1 MKRIILFFTLLL
13 IIFCNSNAQKLLD
26 FKNYDTLV
34 HVYKLNFEQTK
45 YLLKDGYVRDT
56 SLLFTNQFKQYSR
69 NSYKTDSLPEGH
81 FLIATVNDNLIS
93 YSYFFKTPFF
103 ISPKVID
110 EDVIIYLSLK
120 KDKQLIKETKIEIDG
135 KLVKYDPGYGGF
147 SFPKKSISK
156 EALRENSVFLKIS
169 YEGEVYVFKYSIQEG
184 GKITETPNYY
194 NNTHVELNS
203 PGYIVLD
210 KPIYKPLDTLN
221 LKSFLINYNNGNA
234 IRKKAHLMISDE
246 GQNFSFTKKIKRT
259 SAGAYLFQWKIPDT
273 LKLDRAYN
281 VKLWYTKNG
290 RTLAKNTRFKLEEYE
305 LNKNKYEIDMPSDV
319 FFAGDDV
326 TFYATAKDLNGF
338 PVQGTRVHYKLKL
351 NEVQELFLDTLTITQ
366 NKKLNWYEKDTIVE
380 YENFMELKIPSEK
393 LLNANAKYTLEVT
406 FVDPIS
412 YEKKVFEKNFMK
424 YTQKEKLLFYQQE
437 DSLHVRNLYNSKD
450 TNKNYYLITFRGTD
464 TITKKKITTPFHYKL
479 TPFETKAMIL
489 DKDSFKT
496 SINITYNK
504 LDVLHAKG
512 KRTGDSILIS
522 FTYPF
527 VDPIHY
533 RIYKKEKL
541 IQSGESNTLKFAMLD
556 QSADDYRIVMTSNLQ
571 NKIEDNFYEMKFVPE
586 KNKLHFEK
594 KMPGTAL
601 PGDSMAVELKALDYK
616 NQPVKNVNIT
626 AFAVNAAFA
635 NDIQIPYVE
644 VPEKYQNEIEIN
656 PILSRDGVYI
666 KSEVNAGNVALK
678 NEHFTRFNLRKNEYY
693 LLKYPLNELTE
704 IKIKKQQAHPEFSV
718 VLTVNHTLYTPR
730 YILLDEKPIYISDLH
745 SKKIFSFATSPGKH
759 TIKYRYFNKT
769 IELKD
774 IDFQANTKHIL
785 GINVDSIKKEG
796 RRFTIVDSLTMLEP
810 TEDEKKLLY
819 STLILTNT
827 FNAQLL
833 EVNHNDLNLKN
844 KIHSMYELPRL
855 NIDGESYFVQGCF
868 PANSLANI
876 VVNHKSFKLKTGV
889 DTVYHY
895 DDILN
900 EFVPKPLGKIKGAF
914 LHFSETPLQ
923 LYALGNLIIPDTLL
937 PQPAAAP
944 MKYKP
949 ETAKALQIK
958 EEENFYQSYSNRIQD
973 GFVRFIIDNKNDTNY
988 IKSIW
993 IISKNNFEACDY
1005 FQTIS
1010 KGKTEVY
1017 RRAINDPFDV
1027 YLFYNKNKI
1036 AILKNQKHDNQNEFY
1051 INASLLKTLSF
1062 SKEKIEEP
1070 LKIYAELNAV
1080 PLLPFYD
1087 APFESKEKIK
1097 RSKQPRNNI
1106 YFHGMVTDENQT
1118 PLNGALVYI
1127 EINGKYKYGAV
1138 TNNNGLF
1145 EILDI
1150 LPATY
1155 QVKIYHPDYA
1165 ISHFESMLFD
1175 AHSEFEINTSLK
1187 AKGLYHPL
1195 FEVIQ
1200 PDFRMMAYIKSQ
1212 QKNILKITV
1221 HEKET
1226 RALLDNVQVNLIFN
1240 NQIQKTYTINEN
1252 NFEISFPQSKEARL
1266 YSLEITKPGYTSLK
1280 LNNIEFTKDYTYILE
1295 TFIGLEKLEILK
1307 RKEFDVNMQGQLPEY
1322 EKYAYTVTADA
1333 PVSLSNGVEFRVSGA
1348 SPTANYA
1355 AMQASSYQNY
1365 TASNISLAENISYST
1380 PYTIDG
1386 IQVVNKKEKLIESL
1400 DFKDSEEN
1408 DVQLTD
1414 KSKDKNTYA
1423 DTYMIDQVINN
1434 KNASTT
1440 RKKFNDVGY
1449 WKPNLI
1455 TNKNGIAAFT
1465 TKLPDNIT
1473 AWKSYFI
1480 GVGKHWSHGIDEAET
1495 KVYKPLQTICL
1506 VPSYFYKTDKIEA
1519 KIKYQ
1524 NLMKDALTI
1533 QSKVSVNGIEKVNKN
1548 VLIKNTLIDSIL
1560 IEADTKDTV
1569 SFEGGLVYKEK
1580 YKDFEHYDIPVLS
1593 SAMKYFSNQNFL
1605 MEKDSIY
1612 KLNIETNT
1620 KGNIIFN
1627 NTLYE
1632 KVISVVDELNKYEYG
1647 CVEQTASKL
1656 AALLVKEKIQR
1667 QLKIKS
1673 TNTKDINNLLARLT
1687 DMQNT
1692 DGSFGWWRNSNSN
1705 DRMTIYV
1712 MEVTYDA
1719 LKFGFLNNLYNST
1732 RDYVTT
1738 HYQNFSNSDKIYAY
1752 HIYVQGSY
1760 NSIVNESYAKINT
1773 DFLNTTDKIYHFQ
1786 NKMTR
1791 KEEIKKEDLYA
1802 VFLEM
1807 NSKVNQ
1813 PYYNNFFYDYKSD
1826 IFKAYALFKNTPY
1839 AKEFIDLFKKKL
1851 LNGQFDQNLNTYSKA
1866 KMIEA
1871 LMLDA
1876 MTDTSKPI
1884 QSKLTINDSL
1894 IITSFPYRIDIAH
1907 NNYKI
1912 KHVGGDVFLNTS
1924 EEHIDENPRIHDS
1937 VFAVRTSFIQ
1947 NNKEV
1952 SEIKAGLT
1960 CQFNIDIQ
1968 SYKSGENVM
1977 IEIPIPSGMKVTQ
1990 KNSQFGKGDYI
2001 EYYKHKVVYY
2011 LEKLP
2016 MGMKQISI
2024 TMMPIFKGEY
2034 MLPATKASLMY
2045 YPFVFGNSINKKV
2058 VIQ

>member
-1 MKRIILFFTLLL
+1 MKRIILFFTLLFSL
-13 IIFCNSNAQKLLD
+13 FCNLNAQKLLD

-34 HVYKLNFEQTK
+34 HVYKLNYEQTK
-45 YLLKDGYVRDT
+45 YLLKDGYIRDT

-69 NSYKTDSLPEGH
+69 NFYKTDSLPEGH
-81 FLIATVNDNLIS
+81 FLIAQVNDNLVS

-110 EDVIIYLSLK
+110 EDVVIYLSLK
-120 KDKQLIKETKIEIDG
+120 KDKQLIKDAEIEIDG
-135 KLVKYDPGYGGF
+135 NHVKYDAGYGGF
-147 SFPKKSISK
+147 SFPKKSINK
-156 EALRENSVFLKIS
+156 EALRENRVFLKIS
-169 YEGEVYVFKYSIQEG
+169 YKDEVYVFKYTIQEG
-184 GKITETPNYY
+184 AKPTETPNYY
-194 NNTHVELNS
+194 NNTDAELNS
-203 PGYIVLD
+203 PGYVILD
-210 KPIYKPLDTLN
+210 KPMYKPLDTLN

-234 IRKKAHLMISDE
+234 IRKKAHLMISEE
-246 GQNFSFTKKIKRT
+246 GQNFSFSKKIKRT
-259 SAGAYLFQWKIPDT
+259 SPGAYLFQWKIPDT
-273 LKLDRAYN
+273 LKLNRDYN

-290 RTLAKNTRFKLEEYE
+290 RTLAKYTRFKLEEYE
-305 LNKNKYEIDMPSDV
+305 LNKNKYEIEMPSDV
-319 FFAGDDV
+319 FYAGDDV
-326 TFYATAKDLNGF
+326 KFYATAKDLNGF
-338 PVQGTRVHYKLKL
+338 PVQGTRIHYKLRV
-351 NEVQELFLDTLTITQ
+351 NEVQELFLDTLTLTQ
-366 NKKLNWYEKDTIVE
+366 NKKLNWYGKDTVVE
-380 YENFMELKIPSEK
+380 YENFIELKIPSES
-393 LLNANAKYTLEVT
+393 LLNANAKYTLEIT
-406 FVDPIS
+406 FVDPVT
-412 YEKKVFEKNFMK
+412 YEKKVFEKTFMK
-424 YTQKEKLLFYQQE
+424 YTQKEKLLFFQQE

-450 TNKNYYLITFRGTD
+450 TNKNYYFITFRGTD
-464 TITKKKITTPFHYKL
+464 TISKKNITTPFHYKL
-479 TPFETKAMIL
+479 TPYETNAIII

-496 SINITYNK
+496 SINIAYNK
-504 LDVLHAKG
+504 LDVMHAKG

-522 FTYPF
+522 FAYPF
-527 VDPIHY
+527 AEPIHY
-533 RIYKKEKL
+533 RIYKKGKL

-556 QSADDYRIVMTSNLQ
+556 KSADDYRIVMTSNLQ

-586 KNKLHFEK
+586 KNILHFEK
-594 KMPGTAL
+594 KMAVTAL

-616 NQPVKNVNIT
+616 NQPIKNVNI
-626 AFAVNAAFA
+626 AAYAVNAAFA

-644 VPEKYQNEIEIN
+644 VPSEYRNKIEIN
-656 PILSRDGVYI
+656 PLLSRDGVYL
-666 KSEVNAGNVALK
+666 KSEANAGNVVLK

-704 IKIKKQQAHPEFSV
+704 IKIKKQQAHPEFAL
-718 VLTVNHTLYTPR
+718 VLTVKNSLFSPR

-745 SKKIFSFATSPGKH
+745 SKKIYSFATTPGKH

-774 IDFQANTKHIL
+774 LDFQANTKHIF

-796 RRFTIVDSLTMLEP
+796 SRFAIVDSLKMLEP
-810 TEDEKKLLY
+810 TDAEKKLLY
-819 STLILTNT
+819 STLLLTNT
-827 FNAQLL
+827 FNAELL
-833 EVNHNDLNLKN
+833 EVNNKDLNLKN
-844 KIHSMYELPRL
+844 KIYSMYEIPRL
-855 NIDGESYFVQGCF
+855 NIDGEAYFVQGCF

-876 VVNHKSFKLKTGV
+876 VVNHMPFKLKTGI

-895 DDILN
+895 DNILN

-923 LYALGNLIIPDTLL
+923 LYALGNLIVPDTLL
-937 PQPAAAP
+937 PQPVAAP

-958 EEENFYQSYSNRIQD
+958 EEENFYQSYTTRIQD

-993 IISKNNFEACDY
+993 IISRNNFEACDY

-1010 KGKTEVY
+1010 RGRTEVY
-1017 RRAINDPFDV
+1017 RRAINEPFDV
-1027 YLFYNKNKI
+1027 YFFYNKNKI
-1036 AILKNQKHDNQNEFY
+1036 AILRNQKHDNQNEFY
-1051 INASLLKTLSF
+1051 INASLLKTVNF

-1087 APFESKEKIK
+1087 APYETKEKIK
-1097 RSKQPRNNI
+1097 QSSQARNNI
-1106 YFHGMVTDENQT
+1106 YFHGMITDENQT
-1118 PLNGALVYI
+1118 PLVGALVYV

-1155 QVKIYHPDYA
+1155 QIKIYHPDYA
-1165 ISHFESMLFD
+1165 ISHFEPVFFG
-1175 AHSEFEINTSLK
+1175 AHSEIEINTSLK

-1195 FEVIQ
+1195 FEVVQ

-1212 QKNILKITV
+1212 QKDILKITV

-1226 RALLDNVQVNLIFN
+1226 RAFLDNVQVNLIYN
-1240 NQIQKTYTINEN
+1240 NQILKTYTINEN
-1252 NFEISFPQSKEARL
+1252 SFEMPFPKSKEAQL
-1266 YSLEITKPGYTSLK
+1266 YSLEISKPGYTSLK
-1280 LNNIEFTKDYTYILE
+1280 LNNIEFTKEYTYILE
-1295 TFIGLEKLEILK
+1295 TFIGLEKKEILK
-1307 RKEFDVNMQGQLPEY
+1307 RKEFDVNMKGQLPEY
-1322 EKYAYTVTADA
+1322 EKPTYTVSADA
-1333 PVSLSNGVEFRVSGA
+1333 PVLYKKEIEYSYSGA
-1348 SPTANYA
+1348 SPTAYYA
-1355 AMQASSYQNY
+1355 PMQAGSYQNSY
-1365 TASNISLAENISYST
+1365 TVSNIGLADNISYAT
-1380 PYTIDG
+1380 PYTIDA
-1386 IQVVNKKEKLIESL
+1386 IQATDLRFKNLEAL
-1400 DFKDSEEN
+1400 DLKIYE
-1408 DVQLTD
+1408 D
-1414 KSKDKNTYA
+1414 KSNRDKNTYA
-1423 DTYMIDQVINN
+1423 DTSMIDQVINN
-1434 KNASTT
+1434 KNASTI
-1440 RKKFNDVGY
+1440 RKKFSDVGY

-1455 TNKNGIAAFT
+1455 TNKNGVAAFT
-1465 TKLPDNIT
+1465 VKLPDNIT

-1480 GVGKHWSHGIDEAET
+1480 GVGKHWLHGIDEAET

-1506 VPSYFYKTDKIEA
+1506 VPSYVYKNDKVEA

-1533 QSKVSVNGIEKVNKN
+1533 QSKVSVNGMEKVNKN
-1548 VLIKNTLIDSIL
+1548 VLIKNTYLDSIL
-1560 IEADTKDTV
+1560 IEAETKDTV

-1593 SAMKYFSNQNFL
+1593 TAMKYFSNQNFL
-1605 MEKDSIY
+1605 MEVDSTY
-1612 KLNIETNT
+1612 KLNIAPNT
-1620 KGNIIFN
+1620 KGSIIFN

-1667 QLKIKS
+1667 QLKLKS
-1673 TNTKDINNLLARLT
+1673 TNTKDINNLLARLV
-1687 DMQNT
+1687 DMQNA

-1705 DRMTIYV
+1705 NRMTIYV

-1719 LKFGFLNNLYNST
+1719 LKYGFLNNVYNST
-1732 RDYVTT
+1732 RDYVTAN
-1738 HYQNFSNSDKIYAY
+1738 YQNFSNSDKIYAY

-1760 NSIVNESYAKINT
+1760 NSRVNDSYATINT
-1773 DFLNTTDKIYHFQ
+1773 DFLNTTDKIYHLQ

-1791 KEEIKKEDLYA
+1791 KEEVKKEDLYA

-1813 PYYNNFFYDYKSD
+1813 PYYDNFFYDYKSD
-1826 IFKAYALFKNTPY
+1826 IFKAYSLFKNTPF
-1839 AKEFIDLFKKKL
+1839 AKEFTDLFKKKL
-1851 LNGQFDQNLNTYSKA
+1851 VNGQFDQHLNTYSKA

-1871 LMLDA
+1871 LMFDA

-1894 IITSFPYRIDIAH
+1894 TITSFPYKINIAH
-1907 NNYKI
+1907 NDYKI

-1924 EEHIDENPRIHDS
+1924 EENLDENPTIHDS
-1937 VFAVRTSFIQ
+1937 VFSVRTSFIQ
-1947 NNKEV
+1947 NNEV
-1952 SEIKAGLT
+1952 VSKVKAGINCLFT
-1960 CQFNIDIQ
+1960 IDVQ

-1977 IEIPIPSGMKVTQ
+1977 IEIPIPSGMKVIQ
-1990 KNSQFGKGDYI
+1990 KTSNFGKGDYV

-2011 LEKLP
+2011 FEKLP
-2016 MGMKQISI
+2016 MGMKQLSI
-2024 TMMPIFKGEY
+2024 NVMPLFKGEFV
-2034 MLPATKASLMY
+2034 LPATKASLMY
-2045 YPFVFGNSINKKV
+2045 YPFVFGNSVNKKI